1 MHFACL
7 LALGDNLITLSL
19 LREIASKQQKP
30 LKILGTHLTL
40 KIAKLLECEKH
51 FEIIPIFENVPAFYE
66 IKKQG
71 VFLAIRDF
79 YSLLKTIKKYHI
91 KHLVLEKQD
100 FRSSLLSKFIQVSTP
115 SKEIKNVYQNRQELF
130 SQIYGHVFDSTQY
143 FINSKNPKK
152 ILINPFTRENY
163 RNISLEHLQII
174 LKLLKPFSITLL
186 DFEERYLFL
195 KDEVTHYYTKTS
207 LEEVKNLILESDLY
221 MGGDSFLIHLAYYLK
236 KNYFIFFYRDNDDF
250 MPPNCKNEWF
260 LKAHRSH
267 FIEKDLREK
276 FKNLGLDITQTA

>member
-19 LREIASKQQKP
+19 LKEIANKQQKP

-51 FEIIPIFENVPAFYE
+51 FEITPIFENVPAFYE

-71 VFLAIRDF
+71 VIFAIKDFLL
-79 YSLLKTIKKYHI
+79 LLKAVKKHQI
-91 KHLVLEKQD
+91 KHLILEKQD

-115 SKEIKNVYQNRQELF
+115 SKEIKNIYKNRQELF

-143 FINSKNPKK
+143 SIGLENPKK

-163 RNISLEHLQII
+163 RNISLEHLQIV

-195 KDEVTHYYTKTS
+195 KDEVAYYYTKTS

-221 MGGDSFLIHLAYYLK
+221 IGGDSFLIHLTYYLK

-250 MPPNCKNEWF
+250 MPPNCKNECL
-260 LKAHRSH
+260 LKAHRSVN
-267 FIEKDLREK
+267 IKKDLREK
-276 FKNLGLDITQTA
+276 FKILGLDITQTA